1 MMKDT
6 AYRIV
11 SESLKDELRAIDF
24 YLLAADV
31 APTPAARL
39 AARQFARE
47 EEQHFDDLI
56 EWIEWEDDPELRMVL
71 QNIHLLQ
78 YDPSPQTDAVR
89 RWVELCHQQAVSDP
103 VRMLFEIALAKE
115 QESLGH
121 YHALERKVTEPLARR
136 CCTQSARRK
145 NSTSGSWKSSIIDWC
160 LSERNPRSPG
170 TKGNRAAWPADICGK
185 VLAEKTG
192 WSKSGES
199 LLARPKL
206 AEPGLRDKPV
216 QCLERK
222 DFSSGR

>member
-11 SESLKDELRAIDF
+11 SESLKDELRTIDF

-56 EWIEWEDDPELRMVL
+56 EWIEWEDDPELHTVL

-78 YDPSPQTDAVR
+78 YDPSPQTEAVR
-89 RWVELCHQQAVSDP
+89 HWVELCHQQEVSDP

-121 YHALERKVTEPLARR
+121 YHDLERKVTEPLARR
-136 CCTQSARRK
+136 VLHAICQAEEQHQRFLEEQYHRLVAEREESTQS
-145 NSTSGSWKSSIIDWC
+145 WH
-160 LSERNPRSPG
+160 
-170 TKGNRAAWPADICGK
+170 
-185 VLAEKTG
+185 
-192 WSKSGES
+192 
-199 LLARPKL
+199 
-206 AEPGLRDKPV
+206 
-216 QCLERK
+216 
-222 DFSSGR
+222 